1 MFFLVRAERR
11 VLRFAVGVCLSGAAA
26 VAVAAGP
33 GYTLDALLERAL
45 RESPALATSRAQ
57 LGGAQAGLITA
68 RALPNPEL
76 GLDPGSLSPRRVGDP
91 SGSSVALSVT
101 QPIENPRLRAA
112 RLDGARARVEVA
124 RAETSVL
131 QSQLSAA
138 IRDRFFELVRLRA
151 ELQAQQEDLLL
162 TEQIRDRIDVRV
174 RAGEAPRFD
183 ALRAEG
189 EVAGVRRLLEATRLR
204 LREAQFGMRQL
215 VSPLL
220 EAEFEVV
227 VRETDT
233 RLLAEADYLTLR
245 QAIFERNP
253 EVLLARDRQVAAQRQ
268 VELERNR
275 IVPQVSLRATH
286 ERDPAVTLNRIGAQL
301 TVPLLDRREG
311 PIAEAQAEAERS
323 RLALEQR
330 RFEVEAAFDASWQAY
345 RSALSQVQ
353 AIEGGT
359 LDRARQVLGIA
370 EAAYRLGERGILE
383 FLDAQ
388 RQFRLVRNDL
398 ITARFLLQRAR
409 TDLERLAGR

>member
-1 MFFLVRAERR
+1 
-11 VLRFAVGVCLSGAAA
+11 
-26 VAVAAGP
+26 
-33 GYTLDALLERAL
+33 
-45 RESPALATSRAQ
+45 
-57 LGGAQAGLITA
+57 
-68 RALPNPEL
+68 
-76 GLDPGSLSPRRVGDP
+76 
-91 SGSSVALSVT
+91 
-101 QPIENPRLRAA
+101 
-112 RLDGARARVEVA
+112 
-124 RAETSVL
+124 VL

>member
-1 MFFLVRAERR
+1 
-11 VLRFAVGVCLSGAAA
+11 
-26 VAVAAGP
+26 
-33 GYTLDALLERAL
+33 
-45 RESPALATSRAQ
+45 
-57 LGGAQAGLITA
+57 
-68 RALPNPEL
+68 
-76 GLDPGSLSPRRVGDP
+76 
-91 SGSSVALSVT
+91 
-101 QPIENPRLRAA
+101 
-112 RLDGARARVEVA
+112 VA

-253 EVLLARDRQVAAQRQ
+253 EVLLAR
-268 VELERNR
+268 EGLEVVWR
-275 IVPQVSLRATH
+275 
-286 ERDPAVTLNRIGAQL
+286 
-301 TVPLLDRREG
+301 
-311 PIAEAQAEAERS
+311 
-323 RLALEQR
+323 
-330 RFEVEAAFDASWQAY
+330 
-345 RSALSQVQ
+345 
-353 AIEGGT
+353 
-359 LDRARQVLGIA
+359 
-370 EAAYRLGERGILE
+370 
-383 FLDAQ
+383 
-388 RQFRLVRNDL
+388 
-398 ITARFLLQRAR
+398 
-409 TDLERLAGR
+409 